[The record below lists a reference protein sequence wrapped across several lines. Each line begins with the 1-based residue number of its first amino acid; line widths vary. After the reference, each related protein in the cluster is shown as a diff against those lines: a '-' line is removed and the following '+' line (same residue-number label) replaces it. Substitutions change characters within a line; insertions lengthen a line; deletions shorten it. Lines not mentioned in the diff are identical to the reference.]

1 MEMLFA
7 IHTEYNFAH
16 HFGVN
21 PSHLINYRQLLQED
35 LMEYLKSGFQLKL
48 KELSGNQDVNI
59 EETLFFY
66 PLTGALNRLVFKIAT
81 ELTEEYN

>member
-1 MEMLFA
+1 Q
-7 IHTEYNFAH
+7 EYNFAH

-21 PSHLINYRQLLQED
+21 PSHLSSYQMMLKED
-35 LMEYLKSGFQLKL
+35 LMEYLKSGQQLKM
-48 KELSGNQDVNI
+48 KELAGNQDVNV

-66 PLTGALNRLVFKIAT
+66 PLTGALNRMAFKIAT